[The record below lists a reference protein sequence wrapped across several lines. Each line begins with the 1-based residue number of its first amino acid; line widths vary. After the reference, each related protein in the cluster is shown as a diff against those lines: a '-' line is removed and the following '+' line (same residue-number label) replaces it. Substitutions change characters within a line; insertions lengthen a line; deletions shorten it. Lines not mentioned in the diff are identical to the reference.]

1 MITND
6 KQYKSARLQ
15 IVRFEEALTALD
27 SAPATLPQALV
38 QAQRDALVSQIE
50 ELREDADLY
59 DRLRAGQ
66 VTEFAAENLAELP
79 DILIQA
85 RIARG
90 LSQRELADYLGLKE
104 QQVQRYEAERYRSA
118 SLDRLIEVSDALG
131 VQVAKRAE
139 LVGDATLRSV
149 DPNTW
154 QAFPLAEMYKR
165 GWFED
170 FEGSLADARKAASE
184 IIPAFLRGGQ
194 ARNAAPA
201 LHRKSVRAS
210 GQVHEAAITA
220 WEARVRR
227 LAERDAP
234 TSPFSPDRID
244 DAWLADLLALTL
256 QSDGPARAIEHLRK
270 IGIALVAEKHL
281 PSTLLDGAALATLE
295 DYTIVAMTLRH
306 DRLDNFWFTLFHE
319 IGHLKF
325 HIGQGFASIF
335 DDTDA
340 PAGSDIE
347 TQADLFAQ
355 EMLLPSAKWALGIS
369 RFTRN
374 EQAVRTDAKRFG
386 VGAAIIAGRVRR
398 EAHDY
403 TLLRN
408 LVGNGEVRRQF
419 GWQRRD

>member
-1 MITND
+1 MITNE
-6 KQYKSARLQ
+6 KQYKSTRLQ
-15 IVRFEEALTALD
+15 IARFQEALAALD
-27 SAPATLPQALV
+27 GASVTLPPVLA
-38 QAQRDALVSQIE
+38 QAQRDALASQLE
-50 ELREDADLY
+50 ELREEADLY

-66 VTEFAAENLAELP
+66 VTQFAAESLAALP

-85 RIARG
+85 RVARG
-90 LSQRELADYLGLKE
+90 LSQRELGDYLGLKE
-104 QQVQRYEAERYRSA
+104 QQIQRYEAERYRSA
-118 SLDRLIEVSDALG
+118 SLDRLVEVSDALG
-131 VQVAKRAE
+131 VQIAKRAE
-139 LVGDATLRSV
+139 LVGDPALRSV
-149 DPNTW
+149 DPDAW
-154 QAFPLAEMYKR
+154 QAFPLPEMYKR

-170 FEGSLADARKAASE
+170 FGGSLAEARKAASE
-184 IIPAFLRGGQ
+184 LIPAFLRGGQ

-234 TSPFSPDRID
+234 TAPFSPERID
-244 DAWLADLLALTL
+244 AAWLAALLALTL
-256 QSDGPARAIEHLRK
+256 EPDGPARAVEHLRG
-270 IGIALVAEKHL
+270 IGIALVVERHL
-281 PSTLLDGAALATLE
+281 PSTLLDGAALATL
-295 DYTIVAMTLRH
+295 DGYAIVAMTLRH

-319 IGHLKF
+319 LGHLKL
-325 HIGQGFASIF
+325 HIGQGYASIF
-335 DDTDA
+335 DDTEA
-340 PAGSDIE
+340 PAGSEIE
-347 TQADLFAQ
+347 AEADLFAQ
-355 EMLLPSAKWALGIS
+355 EALLSADKWALGVS

-403 TLLRN
+403 TLLRG

-419 GWQRRD
+419 GW